1 MTDLSREPIWW
12 VPGKGLALPPRWARK
27 VIELRRMALLAV
39 PIGVF
44 AGLAVSGLEWICNTV
59 MWEHLARLPL
69 MAKLAAPVLGL
80 VASGW
85 VLHRLQVRGIGM
97 LNEVV
102 VHYHQAPAKLKPGR
116 DALKLAACIATVG
129 MGASAGLGGP
139 SQWLGASIGL
149 YFRQA
154 VWGIRYF
161 RGLVPV
167 HALLIGA
174 AAGVGAYF
182 RAPLAGTLLAM
193 ETPFSKDLDGTALIP
208 ASVAALLAHWIH
220 GRLIGSS
227 PYLPFPSHADINLRS
242 LGAALIVGVAA
253 GLLSRRFQV
262 ILAIVRRI
270 TERMDWWARGLAGG
284 LLTAATAWLSWHWFG
299 DTWTLTGGTPLATA
313 VFAGK
318 FLGLAAGALLI
329 LKLLAV
335 WATFGTTGVAG
346 VLVVTLSVG
355 SVLGATLQ
363 PSLPVLTPDQICSVA
378 VCAYLAANYNA
389 PLTAIALS
397 IEWGGPGLLM
407 LAWIAI
413 LPAAWIGE
421 GLANTPAK
429 TGRRHPQRPQ
439 HH

>member
-1 MTDLSREPIWW
+1 MTDLSPEPLWW
-12 VPGKGLALPPRWARK
+12 VPGKGLTLPPRWARK
-27 VIELRRMALLAV
+27 VVELRRMVMLAV
-39 PIGVF
+39 PIGIF
-44 AGLAVSGLEWICNTV
+44 AGLAVSGLEWLCVTA
-59 MWEHLARLPL
+59 MWEHLSRLPL
-69 MAKLAAPVLGL
+69 VLRLAAPVIGL

-102 VHYHQAPAKLKPGR
+102 VQYHQPAAKLMPGR
-116 DALKLAACIATVG
+116 DALKLGACIATVG

-139 SQWLGASIGL
+139 SQWLGASIAL

-154 VWGIRYF
+154 VSGIRYF

-193 ETPFSKDLDGTALIP
+193 ETPFSKDLDGTALVP
-208 ASVAALLAHWIH
+208 ASVAALLAHWVH
-220 GRLIGSS
+220 GLLIGSS
-227 PYLPFPSHADINLRS
+227 PYLPFPTSAAISPRS
-242 LGAALIVGVAA
+242 LGAAMVVGIVA

-262 ILAIVRRI
+262 VLANIRRI
-270 TERMDWWARGLAGG
+270 TERMDWWARGLLGG
-284 LLTAATAWLSWHWFG
+284 LVTAATAWLSWHWFG
-299 DTWTLTGGTPLATA
+299 DTWTLQGGTAVATA

-329 LKLLAV
+329 LKLVAV

-355 SVLGATLQ
+355 SLLGATLH
-363 PSLPVLTPDQICSVA
+363 PMLPVLSPAQICSVA

-397 IEWGGPGLLM
+397 VEWGGPGLLM

-429 TGRRHPQRPQ
+429 TGRRHPHRPG

>member
-1 MTDLSREPIWW
+1 MTDLSREPLWW

-27 VIELRRMALLAV
+27 VIELRRMLLLAV
-39 PIGVF
+39 PIGIF
-44 AGLAVSGLEWICNTV
+44 AGLAVSGLEWLCTSV
-59 MWEHLARLPL
+59 LWVHLARQPL
-69 MAKLAAPVLGL
+69 LLRLSAPVLGL

-85 VLHRLQVRGIGM
+85 MLHRLQVRGIGM

-102 VHYHQAPAKLKPGR
+102 VNYHQPPAQLTPGR
-116 DALKLAACIATVG
+116 DLLKLGACVATVG
-129 MGASAGLGGP
+129 LGASAGLGGP
-139 SQWLGASIGL
+139 SQWLGASVGL
-149 YFRQA
+149 YFRRA
-154 VWGIRYF
+154 VRGIRYF

-208 ASVAALLAHWIH
+208 ASVASLLAHWIH
-220 GRLIGSS
+220 GRLMGSN
-227 PYLPFPSHADINLRS
+227 PYLPFPDHAAIS
-242 LGAALIVGVAA
+242 AKTLGAALVVGVAA

-262 ILAIVRRI
+262 ILATVRRI

-284 LLTAATAWLSWHWFG
+284 LVTIATAWLSWHWFG
-299 DTWTLTGGTPLATA
+299 DTWTLTGGTPLAAA

-318 FLGLAAGALLI
+318 FLGLAAGALLL
-329 LKLLAV
+329 LKLVAV

-346 VLVVTLSVG
+346 LLVVTLCVG

-363 PSLPVLTPDQICSVA
+363 PLFPALSPAQICSVA

-397 IEWGGPGLLM
+397 IEWGGPGLLL

-429 TGRRHPQRPQ
+429 TGHRHPHRSL
-439 HH
+439 HR